1 MNKLIKDLKIYFHG
15 KIRVFNRNEP
25 ARRRSRMRITISQH
39 RLFSERP
46 AEMGKN
52 TGRSEDFAR
61 CYGRALDDLKRER
74 FESAVFY
81 LQKVIRID
89 PQFDPAYF
97 NLGRAYYRLGEFSL
111 ALGNLNKAIGLNP
124 RGQYY
129 AERILLY
136 RRCGLNKL
144 ALFEKERLNEST
156 CGLPDDPDVFSV
168 LTG

>member
-1 MNKLIKDLKIYFHG
+1 MNKLIRDLQIYIRG
-15 KIRVFNRNEP
+15 KIKVFSQNET

-39 RLFSERP
+39 RPFSENP
-46 AEMGKN
+46 AGTEKK
-52 TGRSEDFAR
+52 TGRRKDFAR
-61 CYGRALDDLKRER
+61 CYERALDDLRRER

-81 LQKVIRID
+81 LQRIIRID
-89 PQFDPAYF
+89 PLFDPAYF

-144 ALFEKERLNEST
+144 ALFEKERLNESA
-156 CGLPDDPDVFSV
+156 CG
-168 LTG
+168 